1 MKQYRILFVER
12 QHAVEQE
19 LLPTLAQHYEIAL
32 AHGRKEAVM
41 AVETQ
46 MPDLVLLDVPSVR
59 FDTTR
64 FCEDLKQR
72 WPSLP
77 LFFLL
82 GKGMRLDKFPRAHGF
97 LRHPFTLRQL
107 LHRLSRVLPE
117 CNGVVVAWR
126 GLQLDVAGYSL
137 TWATETT
144 FLTPKQAAL
153 ALAFLRAPEKT
164 LSRAVLMQEVWGTDY
179 LGDTRTLDVHIHWLR
194 NALKSMGAPFQLK
207 TQRSE
212 GYRLLSLKA
221 KKGTS
226 PEITT
231 ES

>member
-1 MKQYRILFVER
+1 MHVFYLWYNALDKPAYYCACLGILFETVSNFIR
-12 QHAVEQE
+12 GAQHAVEQE

-97 LRHPFTLRQL
+97 LTSP
-107 LHRLSRVLPE
+107 LHTASASPPPLTGSP
-117 CNGVVVAWR
+117 GMQWR
-126 GLQLDVAGYSL
+126 GGCLAWLAVGRGRIFADLGHGDYFPYA
-137 TWATETT
+137 
-144 FLTPKQAAL
+144 KQAAL
-153 ALAFLRAPEKT
+153 ALAFLRAPRK
-164 LSRAVLMQEVWGTDY
+164 
-179 LGDTRTLDVHIHWLR
+179 
-194 NALKSMGAPFQLK
+194 
-207 TQRSE
+207 RSP
-212 GYRLLSLKA
+212 GPS
-221 KKGTS
+221 
-226 PEITT
+226 
-231 ES
+231 